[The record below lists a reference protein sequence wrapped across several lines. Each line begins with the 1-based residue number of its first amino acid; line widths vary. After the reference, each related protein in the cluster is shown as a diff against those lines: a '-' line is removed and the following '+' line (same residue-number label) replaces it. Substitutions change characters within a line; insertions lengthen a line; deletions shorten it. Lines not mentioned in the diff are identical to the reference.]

1 MTDDLDE
8 GMLTTQNITVIYNP
22 SDDGTDQEHYQMLD
36 SIANELQSSTR
47 AHIQDQFSQST
58 SDSVFNGMSDGKQSR
73 TRDCLT
79 QMIEG
84 ACLDCD
90 TIGVKGVNEFDQ
102 HLMELHAFCN
112 EKNIRNPML
121 QHAKIE

>member
-1 MTDDLDE
+1 MDTSLLN
-8 GMLTTQNITVIYNP
+8 GNP
-22 SDDGTDQEHYQMLD
+22 VP
-36 SIANELQSSTR
+36 
-47 AHIQDQFSQST
+47 HIPST

-121 QHAKIE
+121 QHEKIE